1 MTDNPPYSSPCG
13 MADTDPA
20 YHGFLDTEELRTLLA
35 TLLHA
40 ERAGVRVCHLSRHDA
55 PTRRQVELLRDIQ
68 RDETRSCRGL
78 IISLQ
83 SLGFEPDNLVG
94 DFADQCLAIA
104 DFGDRL
110 RFLNRGQGWVAK
122 KVAEALPRVR
132 QETVQRQL
140 ARMLEDHRHNI
151 DHVNNVLESG
161 L

>member
-1 MTDNPPYSSPCG
+1 MSDNPPYSSPCS

-20 YHGFLDTEELRTLLA
+20 YHGFLGTDELHELLA

-40 ERAGVRVCHLSRHDA
+40 ERAGVRVCHRSRHAA
-55 PTRRQVELLRDIQ
+55 PTRRHGELLRDIQ
-68 RDETRSCRGL
+68 RDEASSCRGL
-78 IISLQ
+78 IKSLK

-122 KVAEALPRVR
+122 QLAEALPRVR

-140 ARMLEDHRHNI
+140 ARMLDDHRRNI
-151 DHVNNVLESG
+151 DRVNDVIESG
-161 L
+161 I

>member
-1 MTDNPPYSSPCG
+1 MADKPFYSSPCS

-20 YHGFLDTEELRTLLA
+20 YHGFLTTDELHELLT

-55 PTRRQVELLRDIQ
+55 PTRQHGELLREIQ

-78 IISLQ
+78 IKSLQ
-83 SLGFEPDNLVG
+83 SLGYETDHLVG
-94 DFADQCLAIA
+94 DFADRCLAIA

-122 KVAEALPRVR
+122 KIAEALPRVR
-132 QETVQRQL
+132 QEHVQRQL
-140 ARMLEDHRHNI
+140 AGMLDDHRRNI
-151 DHVNNVLESG
+151 DGINAFLDDAI
-161 L
+161 